1 MIGQVLRLTRW
12 EWFKLHRRR
21 MPWILLLIGV
31 AISQL
36 IFWSTYAFVQS
47 GGPASQSSMSFSATD
62 TAGESVDI
70 EFTCADI
77 RDVEGGE
84 LPLDIERF
92 SQEEQQNI
100 VRSLQ
105 EFAERCESVTE
116 DSDDIRQALLPPN
129 SLTFALG
136 SSLAFFGVILMMI
149 LAASIPGT
157 EYGWGTLRTVLVR
170 GVGRWQLLAAK
181 TLVIALVS
189 IGFSATVLAI
199 VGVASVIASLTLE
212 GGQLVGAGEWSDL
225 AISFGKLIYAYMPYV
240 ALAVLMSVLTS
251 SSGMGIAIGVGYYV
265 IESIV
270 VGILANFDWFEGIST
285 FVLGRAASGWMELR
299 RFLVWRRRRWRIARP
314 SARRDG
320 DARIHRHPRRP
331 RLLAIPAQGRRRRQ
345 GRVAGR
351 ISRASAFRG
360 PGASCRGGS
369 RTAPAQSSV
378 YGLSATPGTRSPH
391 APAPRA
397 ARGTGR
403 RRAARARAPRRRA
416 PAPPW

>member
-62 TAGESVDI
+62 TAGESVEI

-77 RDVEGGE
+77 ANAREGE

-92 SQEEQQNI
+92 SQEERQNI
-100 VRSLQ
+100 LGNLQ

-199 VGVASVIASLTLE
+199 VGVASMIASLTLE

-270 VGILANFDWFEGIST
+270 VGILANFDWFEGVST
-285 FVLGRAASGWMELR
+285 FVLGRATSGWMELGD
-299 RFLVWRRRRWRIARP
+299 FSFGAGGVGALPDPLPAAMVMLGYIVILGGLAFWQFQ
-314 SARRDG
+314 RRD
-320 DARIHRHPRRP
+320 
-331 RLLAIPAQGRRRRQ
+331 
-345 GRVAGR
+345 VAG
-351 ISRASAFRG
+351 AKG
-360 PGASCRGGS
+360 E
-369 RTAPAQSSV
+369 
-378 YGLSATPGTRSPH
+378 
-391 APAPRA
+391 
-397 ARGTGR
+397 
-403 RRAARARAPRRRA
+403 
-416 PAPPW
+416 

>member
-62 TAGESVDI
+62 TAGESVEI

-77 RDVEGGE
+77 RDMEGGE

-92 SQEEQQNI
+92 SQEERQNI

-105 EFAERCESVTE
+105 EFAERCESVGE
-116 DSDDIRQALLPPN
+116 DSDDIRQAMFPPN
-129 SLTFALG
+129 SLLFALV
-136 SSLAFFGVILMMI
+136 SSLAFFGVILIMI

-189 IGFSATVLAI
+189 VGLSAVVLAI
-199 VGVASVIASLTLE
+199 VGVASVIATLTLE
-212 GGQLVGAGEWSDL
+212 GEVVGAGDWSEL
-225 AISFGKLIYAYMPYV
+225 AIAFGKLIYVYLPYV

-251 SSGMGIAIGVGYYV
+251 SSGMGIAISVGYYV
-265 IESIV
+265 IEQIV
-270 VGILANFDWFEGIST
+270 VGILANFDWFEGVST
-285 FVLGRAASGWMELR
+285 FVLGRAASGWLDTGDFSFGAGGVGALPDPLPAAMVMLGYIVILGGLA
-299 RFLVWRRRRWRIARP
+299 FWQFQ
-314 SARRDG
+314 RRD
-320 DARIHRHPRRP
+320 
-331 RLLAIPAQGRRRRQ
+331 
-345 GRVAGR
+345 VAG
-351 ISRASAFRG
+351 AKG
-360 PGASCRGGS
+360 E
-369 RTAPAQSSV
+369 
-378 YGLSATPGTRSPH
+378 
-391 APAPRA
+391 
-397 ARGTGR
+397 
-403 RRAARARAPRRRA
+403 
-416 PAPPW
+416 